1 MVRQAA
7 AAAAVIGV
15 SERQDGGDL
24 LDAVVIEVDA
34 RDHDDHGREHL
45 LPALGCAHR
54 DVGVKAMWT
63 RSAPSPP
70 QPPHFQ
76 ACTPFPP

>member
-1 MVRQAA
+1 
-7 AAAAVIGV
+7 
-15 SERQDGGDL
+15 
-24 LDAVVIEVDA
+24 VVIEVDA